1 MRAVELDVLLRD
13 GDRVG
18 PMRAIFTPGH
28 TEGHFAFF
36 DEVERV
42 RFAGDA
48 LAFVDGR
55 LRYMARN
62 VTPDLSAARASM
74 KKCLELPVEWVCR
87 GGGGLRAAS
96 TRRTCATSPLASS
109 ETSGPCWAEGR
120 RSLRA
125 RRLGPRPEDREREVA
140 ERRQRGR
147 TLHVHCPSRRSQRR
161 SRARRLRCQGRERV
175 QRAMALGN
183 HVTTRA
189 VPVAGITSPSHFTSC
204 AATAGAASQK
214 PIMASAHDSS
224 APIIPTRTNGTASM
238 CAHSR

>member
-87 GGGGLRAAS
+87 GAAG
-96 TRRTCATSPLASS
+96 
-109 ETSGPCWAEGR
+109 SGPPRRGGPARLR
-120 RSLRA
+120 RSRRA
-125 RRLGPRPEDREREVA
+125 RRVAPAGLRGAGHCGRGGSGLDRKIVNA
-140 ERRQRGR
+140 
-147 TLHVHCPSRRSQRR
+147 
-161 SRARRLRCQGRERV
+161 
-175 QRAMALGN
+175 
-183 HVTTRA
+183 
-189 VPVAGITSPSHFTSC
+189 
-204 AATAGAASQK
+204 K
-214 PIMASAHDSS
+214 
-224 APIIPTRTNGTASM
+224 
-238 CAHSR
+238 